1 MAAVNSE
8 PSAVVAAAIN
18 SAEPNAE
25 TPHTPA
31 PHRWLADGCL
41 LLTAVMWGINIP
53 VVKHCIANVDPFA
66 FNAVRLVF
74 SSLTLSGLAWL
85 EFRQLKQRP
94 AWRQWP
100 WGRILIFAS
109 LTGLAYQWLFMLGI
123 KRTTAANAALLLS
136 AMPMWTA
143 VISMF
148 WLHERLKR
156 ITWLGL
162 SVTFAGT
169 LMVILSR
176 DRIDLSSAYF
186 WGNLLMLCA
195 SCSWAIATVL
205 SRDLLKG
212 ITPLQLTWLASITT
226 TPIHW
231 LIVFPQIPEAWP
243 VMATPS
249 MLAALIYSGALST
262 GVAYFTWNIG
272 VRILGGSHAA
282 VYQNV
287 VTLVAVSGGWIALRE
302 APLPAQIAGGLL
314 IIVGLLIM
322 RRGRPGK

>member
-1 MAAVNSE
+1 MAIGQSE
-8 PSAVVAAAIN
+8 QSVATIAA
-18 SAEPNAE
+18 SAEPVVAISP
-25 TPHTPA
+25 PHSPA

-53 VVKHCIANVDPFA
+53 VVKHCIGHLDPFV
-66 FNAVRLVF
+66 FNATRLIF

-85 EFRQLKQRP
+85 EFRQLKHRP

-100 WGRILIFAS
+100 WGRILIFAA

-143 VISMF
+143 VISMI
-148 WLHERLKR
+148 WLHERLKSV
-156 ITWLGL
+156 TWLGL
-162 SVTFAGT
+162 LVTFSGT

-176 DRIDLSSAYF
+176 DRIDLSTTYV

-212 ITPLQLTWLASITT
+212 ITPLQLTWIASITT

-231 LIVFPQIPEAWP
+231 LIVFPQIRESWP
-243 VMATPS
+243 AMTTPGM
-249 MLAALIYSGALST
+249 MLAIIYSGALST

-287 VTLVAVSGGWIALRE
+287 VTLVAVAGGWIALRE
-302 APLPAQIAGGLL
+302 SPLPAQIAGGLL
-314 IIVGLLIM
+314 IIAGLLVM
-322 RRGRPGK
+322 RRGRPSK